1 MPRRAA
7 PSTSILARIR
17 AWFGLQQQELAL
29 YLGISQQLVH
39 SIESGRHHMSYLVA
53 DAMLPL
59 ARQLPEPIT
68 RLDEPLPAAL
78 PPSAPAPDAG
88 ELDFRRRVCLQ
99 RAAKL
104 RAQAAKLASRA
115 HYAHRWQQA
124 LPQLLPPPEA
134 PDPEQAA
141 WLTGW
146 LQRRARP
153 LTPEEVTRWHLLQ
166 AQAGALEAEAALL
179 AAS

>member
-1 MPRRAA
+1 M
-7 PSTSILARIR
+7 ARIR

-39 SIESGRHHMSYLVA
+39 SIESGRQNMGYLVA

-68 RLDEPLPAAL
+68 QLDEPLPAAL
-78 PPSAPAPDAG
+78 PPGSPAPDAG
-88 ELDFRRRVCLQ
+88 TLDFRRRVCLQ

-104 RAQAAKLASRA
+104 RAQAGQLARRA
-115 HYAHRWQQA
+115 HVAQRWQLA
-124 LPQLLPPPEA
+124 LPALLPPTDA
-134 PDPEQAA
+134 PDPERAA

-146 LQRRARP
+146 LHRRARP
-153 LTPEEVTRWHLLQ
+153 LTAEEVTRWRLLL